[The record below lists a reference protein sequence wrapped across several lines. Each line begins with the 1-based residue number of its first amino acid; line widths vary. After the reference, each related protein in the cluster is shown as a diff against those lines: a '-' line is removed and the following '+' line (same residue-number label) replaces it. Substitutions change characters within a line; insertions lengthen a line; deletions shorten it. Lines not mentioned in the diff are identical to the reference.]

1 MRRRLHHL
9 AAHVCASAGET
20 ARKTIARQ
28 QDEIER
34 LKAQLAAQQRPEP
47 QPTAAAPDDAPI
59 LDGVLVID
67 LTTAVAGPAASVIL
81 ADLGARVIKVETP
94 RGDDTRYSHRGVG
107 FEDAHNRSYGPAF
120 EHLNR
125 GKESVALNLKTP
137 GGVRT
142 MKALLAQADVFVT
155 NVRNAGLQRLGLD
168 YESLREEF
176 PRLIMA
182 QLSAWGLTGDE
193 IGSPGYDLGA
203 WWARGGVMHPE
214 KERNGQLQPQHPAV
228 GDHATGAFLAGG
240 VGFALLHR
248 QRTGRGQLVD
258 ASLQHSGVWCN
269 AWLIVSAAS
278 DPELG
283 ERWTRERG
291 DYGFGP
297 SANVCESV
305 SALAPLTTLG

>member
-1 MRRRLHHL
+1 MH
-9 AAHVCASAGET
+9 S
-20 ARKTIARQ
+20 
-28 QDEIER
+28 
-34 LKAQLAAQQRPEP
+34 
-47 QPTAAAPDDAPI
+47 
-59 LDGVLVID
+59 
-67 LTTAVAGPAASVIL
+67 
-81 ADLGARVIKVETP
+81 
-94 RGDDTRYSHRGVG
+94 
-107 FEDAHNRSYGPAF
+107 ED
-120 EHLNR
+120 
-125 GKESVALNLKTP
+125 
-137 GGVRT
+137 
-142 MKALLAQADVFVT
+142 
-155 NVRNAGLQRLGLD
+155 
-168 YESLREEF
+168 F

-214 KERNGQLQPQHPAV
+214 KERQGQLQPQHPAV

-283 ERWTRERG
+283 ELRLRPRRDADTLTLRCVQRGGGWETARRSTLTRAAAEDGEVQDCGRM
-291 DYGFGP
+291 P
-297 SANVCESV
+297 TINSI
-305 SALAPLTTLG
+305 